1 MVVEIRALF
10 IKQLTC
16 KDFELQLHSDVSCF
30 VSCKEIIIGGVM
42 DYIMTKLEHKSF
54 FNSA

>member
-1 MVVEIRALF
+1 VVEIRALF